1 MSQILPP
8 RTVAAMLDRARDGIH
23 FCAGVD
29 VPLLVTSH
37 ESLRAIL
44 GRLLASLLP
53 DEHADARLGGDLAQT
68 VAAAEAEARRLA
80 GAASAQKE
88 ELATWARDLVRPAA
102 TPAEPTGDGA
112 TTALALAE

>member
-23 FCAGVD
+23 FCAVVD
-29 VPLLVTSH
+29 VPVLVNSH
-37 ESLRAIL
+37 EALRAIL
-44 GRLLASLLP
+44 GRLLATLLP
-53 DEHADARLGGDLAQT
+53 DDAPDARLGDLDQT

-80 GAASAQKE
+80 GAQKE

-102 TPAEPTGDGA
+102 APPEPTGDGL
-112 TTALALAE
+112 TPALALAK